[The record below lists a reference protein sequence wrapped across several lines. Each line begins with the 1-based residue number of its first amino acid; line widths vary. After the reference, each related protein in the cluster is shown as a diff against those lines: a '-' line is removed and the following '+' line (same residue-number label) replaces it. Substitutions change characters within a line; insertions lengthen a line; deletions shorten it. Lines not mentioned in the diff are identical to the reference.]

1 MQFHVAN
8 TFLQTFLL
16 VAVGALTLFFAI
28 DNFTDRIMVTLTT
41 LLVIA
46 TVTASIQAV
55 RTLPKFIAMHT
66 STPQQGIA
74 KVTWTYLN
82 VMLRRIYRRPTTTNS
97 SITGCCSRSS
107 PSFSF
112 AAFTPMSAICVA
124 KRPKSPC
131 RSSSVVGIGKGAHF
145 LLRYYRIHLHLS
157 LASHDRSAE
166 SGPVIKV
173 GSRQIYPRSEP
184 YAVEREAD
192 VDADY
197 RHIERAEK
205 RRFAIPLLNFLL
217 YHS

>member
-1 MQFHVAN
+1 
-8 TFLQTFLL
+8 
-16 VAVGALTLFFAI
+16 
-28 DNFTDRIMVTLTT
+28 
-41 LLVIA
+41 
-46 TVTASIQAV
+46 
-55 RTLPKFIAMHT
+55 MHT